1 MPSYVDGTSLQYRAP
16 TNGVKKKPV
25 KKFTKPKTIYYSDV
39 PRDPPRV
46 VGEKPESYKSVDT
59 R

>member
-1 MPSYVDGTSLQYRAP
+1 MPAYVDGTSLQYKVP

-25 KKFTKPKTIYYSDV
+25 KKFSKPKTIYYSDV

-46 VGEKPESYKSVDT
+46 VGAKPESYKSVDT